1 MVDLMEARGFTVVAP
16 GYRREGASF
25 NPYAFI
31 VRWDDNPQCTF
42 ETILKPQDYRPWTD
56 LTRPTSWARYQWTTI
71 QPLKPHMPQPLLP
84 PPPTPPA
91 SPPESPRMTSSS
103 PEKAKTRE
111 VVLNKCSGSYRLS
124 AETIVILVSRHGFE
138 LKPYEPT
145 SNWPPQRHIL
155 QLEREP
161 ERHDPRLVS
170 TVRELGPDRA
180 GDDYTRLIIEE
191 TSEDHYVIDKVDGE
205 EVLRTTTRDPV
216 VNAPTSKDH
225 AWQRVRKA
233 LSMYLRNH
241 HKYRWAGLSG
251 ELSFF
256 ELPPENDM
264 DSQED
269 YVRVGYPD
277 GYDDDDED
285 MPPLVHD
292 SSVNSS
298 GDEGDKTKEVPTK
311 AKRETLSGQSATL
324 GTSDSATAQ
333 RRPLGEWIHERVTSV
348 LTATSVSSVLMTT
361 RVVRI
366 LLELPES
373 ELLALVD
380 APPPRLTTVIME
392 THAAL
397 VRSIETPSL
406 SPSHESV
413 ATVVDTGLVQS
424 TAPEQLAM
432 TQETQAVSSD
442 KPKSSPD
449 QVSSC
454 IPCSDQEKPPAT
466 SLYPERPYAFLSR
479 DAPEY
484 PQPENHAELPLSI
497 AARAQRAIDKYNS
510 VLATDKYDSKDTPL
524 SRGPEDTG
532 FKYSNAIDRVDQWD
546 RDDSWRIGIAQ
557 ARSKGFQEGVQAR
570 RQADGT
576 ARNLVQPIS
585 DPGSLR
591 VDISRRVQEE
601 RKADRYIDLAT
612 DNLNALLADRDGS
625 RCYYCLGA
633 PEIHILSDTVIP
645 RTSAGGG
652 TVLCPLCD
660 VDALVPASEVPDEAT
675 MHAWRYLAFFSRN
688 CTDRAM
694 SSETAPTRESKIQH
708 ANGPLE
714 RHEDPPVSGK
724 PADRSLEAT
733 ATKPIA
739 TCFKSDCNRPAFFQP
754 GVTQLKFCSYQ
765 HQRDYATTEI
775 KRINLW
781 KEAVTQN
788 LSCRLDYT
796 SASLDRPTENARW
809 FDHRESTDTPSPN
822 VRNPRQHN
830 AGLDPH
836 TSGSADR
843 TRKQSP
849 LSTPPH
855 NRSTSKDRRRESRAH
870 LQQKH
875 HAEPSPGQPKYDGN
889 PSGPQHRW
897 SQSRQNGT
905 QRHGPTPDP
914 GHPLNT
920 LFGVHSHGQTSRA
933 WRPGVQ
939 MPHQHVHLHVPQVPT
954 MSPTLQQP
962 PAMATCHVH
971 LHLAPSPP
979 PSPPSYEGTAL
990 LTERQST
997 AVEVLH
1003 RNFPFISKA
1012 LHMMRSAP
1020 RITMDVQSDL
1030 TVQWESLWKT
1040 LRGFSMIQA
1049 QSRPSRTMEEED
1061 IPPDPPPG
1069 PTGPEDDGTADE
1081 RREKARRTDDYPTKK
1096 WPARATPVLP
1106 VTPAQTPNF
1115 TPPRAP
1121 SPGQPGTE
1129 DDVPDAEH
1137 VVAESFTCVPE
1148 APGSGGS
1155 WASSNAT
1162 SADRIY
1168 YECYCNSDANLI
1180 CTRCKLLVDNGR
1192 TMPRP
1197 RSMADMRLPPT
1208 EEPDPDDS
1216 IPAGERRGS
1225 QKILEC
1231 HQHKCSAPSTPA
1243 PWLTSFISCDRCRQR
1258 NPLTSSFCTTC
1269 GAKLAPHPPNTDGY
1283 HGLTKSNADGKR
1295 ETKHLPTRAEAS
1307 FDAELSEMINTARAN
1322 TTFADSSE
1330 VAADRAR
1337 AVELNEYED
1346 AHNRSRSRK
1355 KAAADQ
1361 ARAAE
1366 LEEYEDAQHC
1376 SRSEIALS
1384 GLPSGPPPAS
1394 APPSPP
1400 GSPLTVPEEEAEEPE
1415 EDQAVE
1421 TPTEEADVLGTPQ
1434 VSNLTGEDAALAP
1447 SLSASPQPLLQEV
1460 PAMQLPPQSSM
1471 PRPPSPLPPLPP
1483 MLLPPLRQTTVPL
1496 QPIDPLETAS
1506 SAPVTPPDTLPETEK
1521 TETTIRPAG
1530 ARPMATPPAERRI
1543 APWPEV
1549 DNSPPYRE
1557 YVDSPAPTMTSEL
1570 PEYVK
1575 RVNLQFKYER
1585 NESSRVL
1592 AETIEGHRKTMKE
1605 AQERE
1610 DTAAF
1615 RAYDVN
1621 KEHAHLTRRIEVAER
1636 QYAEVQVEIVKVTRE
1651 RDEHAAR
1658 LEATLETSEDKD
1670 ITIAALAQSLGGET
1684 KRLRE
1689 ALETAAQAAD
1699 AAVAGAEIHEKVER
1713 NLEITRQENRDLT
1726 GECERHVKLLGLTE
1740 AELIESQAQGKELTL
1755 EKEKLVEYR
1764 KSLDA
1769 TENGSVTDRVR
1780 ERLRL
1785 EADVD
1790 LAQKK
1795 TTEAEQVIEQLDQ
1808 ERNSIREELRLA
1820 NHRLTEQAI
1829 RLARSEEEHHSDST
1843 APPGTQPT
1851 AGQTATPRETPHA
1864 RPEQRYDPK
1873 EDVENR
1879 PPNTQRP
1886 YHDEPTSER
1895 GEEDGFPRYEYDRRP
1910 ERGDDEVS
1918 VAGSYMPPSENSH
1931 RLSVLQL
1938 YEQHPDTTMKALT
1951 KSPRSGQVRQ
1961 VLKSKSDNSGQY
1973 WNTRSFWVPDVIEA
1987 WERKAFNIRS
1997 ERGVATILEKLAKM
2011 RFDPKLKD
2019 QNPIVQA
2026 EAWEIFRTT
2035 LVTALRDGFNA
2046 GCQWEHMLQ
2055 RLLNA
2060 AKQKETGN
2068 PRIYSYAKE
2077 ALEDTV
2083 LLNDLVDRGGGYALL
2098 GADICI
2104 HRLDESFQAKNFGAH
2119 SDQNEWAK
2127 TIGRYDGEDLL
2138 TMNSR
2143 ITSAYEKFSNIPG
2156 NVVHLNEH
2164 HRKIVFERIGIC
2176 LENDPRD
2183 VQRGIR
2189 SHSNFLIGV
2198 DSFEEHIR
2206 CGDKTIED
2214 MTSEKILRMYVLP
2227 IEKVKGYVKDPYDR
2241 HASAREESGNRR
2253 DTRARSDRSR
2263 SAVAGAVT
2271 PEWSPTGH
2279 QEGRMTAAVDSDTVA
2294 AIPGSQSTYSSAP
2307 AYRTEQPPSSYTGL
2321 SEREKKWGRE
2331 CDPPA
2336 GSKGHPQGKN
2346 WNETDW
2352 KGAYIDYEK
2361 LCKMACEPQL
2371 QNYMNRFMPSN
2382 AQMSAC
2388 RKELPKKNDK
2398 NIWGIKACLF
2408 CLYRS
2413 PNDPAKWR
2421 TGNGI
2426 GSHAPATCRI
2436 AKRWLCEGGDP
2447 ETARISRDLQK
2458 CIIIRPPR
2466 MTGGE
2471 RQPR

>member
-1 MVDLMEARGFTVVAP
+1 
-16 GYRREGASF
+16 
-25 NPYAFI
+25 
-31 VRWDDNPQCTF
+31 
-42 ETILKPQDYRPWTD
+42 
-56 LTRPTSWARYQWTTI
+56 
-71 QPLKPHMPQPLLP
+71 
-84 PPPTPPA
+84 
-91 SPPESPRMTSSS
+91 
-103 PEKAKTRE
+103 
-111 VVLNKCSGSYRLS
+111 
-124 AETIVILVSRHGFE
+124 
-138 LKPYEPT
+138 
-145 SNWPPQRHIL
+145 
-155 QLEREP
+155 
-161 ERHDPRLVS
+161 
-170 TVRELGPDRA
+170 
-180 GDDYTRLIIEE
+180 
-191 TSEDHYVIDKVDGE
+191 
-205 EVLRTTTRDPV
+205 
-216 VNAPTSKDH
+216 
-225 AWQRVRKA
+225 
-233 LSMYLRNH
+233 
-241 HKYRWAGLSG
+241 
-251 ELSFF
+251 
-256 ELPPENDM
+256 
-264 DSQED
+264 
-269 YVRVGYPD
+269 
-277 GYDDDDED
+277 
-285 MPPLVHD
+285 
-292 SSVNSS
+292 
-298 GDEGDKTKEVPTK
+298 
-311 AKRETLSGQSATL
+311 
-324 GTSDSATAQ
+324 
-333 RRPLGEWIHERVTSV
+333 
-348 LTATSVSSVLMTT
+348 
-361 RVVRI
+361 
-366 LLELPES
+366 
-373 ELLALVD
+373 
-380 APPPRLTTVIME
+380 
-392 THAAL
+392 
-397 VRSIETPSL
+397 
-406 SPSHESV
+406 
-413 ATVVDTGLVQS
+413 
-424 TAPEQLAM
+424 
-432 TQETQAVSSD
+432 
-442 KPKSSPD
+442 
-449 QVSSC
+449 
-454 IPCSDQEKPPAT
+454 
-466 SLYPERPYAFLSR
+466 
-479 DAPEY
+479 
-484 PQPENHAELPLSI
+484 
-497 AARAQRAIDKYNS
+497 
-510 VLATDKYDSKDTPL
+510 
-524 SRGPEDTG
+524 
-532 FKYSNAIDRVDQWD
+532 
-546 RDDSWRIGIAQ
+546 
-557 ARSKGFQEGVQAR
+557 
-570 RQADGT
+570 
-576 ARNLVQPIS
+576 
-585 DPGSLR
+585 
-591 VDISRRVQEE
+591 
-601 RKADRYIDLAT
+601 
-612 DNLNALLADRDGS
+612 
-625 RCYYCLGA
+625 
-633 PEIHILSDTVIP
+633 
-645 RTSAGGG
+645 
-652 TVLCPLCD
+652 
-660 VDALVPASEVPDEAT
+660 
-675 MHAWRYLAFFSRN
+675 
-688 CTDRAM
+688 
-694 SSETAPTRESKIQH
+694 
-708 ANGPLE
+708 
-714 RHEDPPVSGK
+714 
-724 PADRSLEAT
+724 
-733 ATKPIA
+733 
-739 TCFKSDCNRPAFFQP
+739 
-754 GVTQLKFCSYQ
+754 
-765 HQRDYATTEI
+765 
-775 KRINLW
+775 
-781 KEAVTQN
+781 
-788 LSCRLDYT
+788 
-796 SASLDRPTENARW
+796 
-809 FDHRESTDTPSPN
+809 
-822 VRNPRQHN
+822 
-830 AGLDPH
+830 
-836 TSGSADR
+836 
-843 TRKQSP
+843 
-849 LSTPPH
+849 
-855 NRSTSKDRRRESRAH
+855 
-870 LQQKH
+870 
-875 HAEPSPGQPKYDGN
+875 
-889 PSGPQHRW
+889 
-897 SQSRQNGT
+897 
-905 QRHGPTPDP
+905 
-914 GHPLNT
+914 
-920 LFGVHSHGQTSRA
+920 
-933 WRPGVQ
+933 
-939 MPHQHVHLHVPQVPT
+939 
-954 MSPTLQQP
+954 
-962 PAMATCHVH
+962 
-971 LHLAPSPP
+971 
-979 PSPPSYEGTAL
+979 
-990 LTERQST
+990 
-997 AVEVLH
+997 
-1003 RNFPFISKA
+1003 
-1012 LHMMRSAP
+1012 
-1020 RITMDVQSDL
+1020 
-1030 TVQWESLWKT
+1030 
-1040 LRGFSMIQA
+1040 
-1049 QSRPSRTMEEED
+1049 
-1061 IPPDPPPG
+1061 
-1069 PTGPEDDGTADE
+1069 
-1081 RREKARRTDDYPTKK
+1081 
-1096 WPARATPVLP
+1096 
-1106 VTPAQTPNF
+1106 
-1115 TPPRAP
+1115 
-1121 SPGQPGTE
+1121 
-1129 DDVPDAEH
+1129 
-1137 VVAESFTCVPE
+1137 
-1148 APGSGGS
+1148 
-1155 WASSNAT
+1155 
-1162 SADRIY
+1162 
-1168 YECYCNSDANLI
+1168 
-1180 CTRCKLLVDNGR
+1180 
-1192 TMPRP
+1192 
-1197 RSMADMRLPPT
+1197 
-1208 EEPDPDDS
+1208 
-1216 IPAGERRGS
+1216 
-1225 QKILEC
+1225 
-1231 HQHKCSAPSTPA
+1231 
-1243 PWLTSFISCDRCRQR
+1243 
-1258 NPLTSSFCTTC
+1258 
-1269 GAKLAPHPPNTDGY
+1269 
-1283 HGLTKSNADGKR
+1283 
-1295 ETKHLPTRAEAS
+1295 
-1307 FDAELSEMINTARAN
+1307 MINTARAN